1 MCCCFKDQLYE
12 IPEEKGYR
20 SIYLWNRQSQHRQ
33 THHLRDSKRLV
44 TDCRARTGIFAET
57 INEQHQE
64 SWLFRHFWKW
74 CNVTDVTLANFGKYE
89 RLQHVTSPWHTLAF
103 QDWVV
108 TGRWAKT
115 NESGSCPD
123 RQPNVPLFIQSWW
136 FFLGQHRVAWK
147 SSWFVLLW
155 LNADAQSALCSFDVF
170 FFLTVELAHVFF
182 CFHTFMV
189 HSRSVCFV
197 SYPEPSCCAF
207 KMFWRVFCSFR
218 VSSSSIQCQLSI
230 SSKWQRSIQHLHIPA
245 LISTQT
251 PRPVTVPSSSHFFLQ
266 VYTDTGYK
274 YKDKVCC
281 GKTPCLGAS
290 FVLIVRNVYSRICL
304 IEYLGIF
311 HVLWTSLYFSIA
323 IM

>member
-1 MCCCFKDQLYE
+1 MSLSSSKVGDFSWDSIEWPGSLVGLSCCGWMLMHNPRFAPLMC
-12 IPEEKGYR
+12 
-20 SIYLWNRQSQHRQ
+20 S
-33 THHLRDSKRLV
+33 
-44 TDCRARTGIFAET
+44 
-57 INEQHQE
+57 
-64 SWLFRHFWKW
+64 
-74 CNVTDVTLANFGKYE
+74 
-89 RLQHVTSPWHTLAF
+89 
-103 QDWVV
+103 
-108 TGRWAKT
+108 
-115 NESGSCPD
+115 
-123 RQPNVPLFIQSWW
+123 
-136 FFLGQHRVAWK
+136 
-147 SSWFVLLW
+147 
-155 LNADAQSALCSFDVF
+155 

-182 CFHTFMV
+182 CFHTYIV

-197 SYPEPSCCAF
+197 SCPEPLCCAF
-207 KMFWRVFCSFR
+207 KMFWRVFCWFR

-274 YKDKVCC
+274 YKHKVCY

-290 FVLIVRNVYSRICL
+290 FVLIVQNVYSRICL